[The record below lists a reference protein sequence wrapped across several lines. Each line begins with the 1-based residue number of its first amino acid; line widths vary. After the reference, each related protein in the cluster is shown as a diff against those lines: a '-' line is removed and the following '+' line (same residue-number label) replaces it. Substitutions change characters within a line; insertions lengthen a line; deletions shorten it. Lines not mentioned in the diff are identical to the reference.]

1 MQTSLSRLQVLA
13 YFIVL
18 YFNQQGVNLIFF
30 FKLLNS
36 VILITGFLMKTDG

>member
-18 YFNQQGVNLIFF
+18 YFNQQGVNLILFV
-30 FKLLNS
+30 KLLNS